1 MESTN
6 HNNLL
11 HHHHH
16 HLQDQQK
23 PHDNNNVEACSSS
36 CYGVGSSH
44 SWSSPNT
51 TMDGDD
57 NLKIQDYLGYNNNEE
72 NKDMMM
78 SNGRLLMK
86 NLSQEEQYYSTSST
100 NAQSHYHNYI
110 GGNNNNINKAYIS
123 IYPTIN
129 VSNLNHPSAE
139 ISSSIMHHHQPL
151 DLLTST
157 TTTTSS
163 SKDHHHHHGLNGQL
177 FTENLFHNI
186 IGLDDHH
193 MQHSTTSIPSQH
205 FTNNNNG
212 MMVETKRSS
221 STLMESSNASKK
233 SRPQSSRSSCQ
244 HLKIRKEKLGDR
256 IAALQQLVAPFGKTD
271 TASVLLEAIGYI
283 KFLQSQVE
291 TLSVPY
297 MKSSRNQISR
307 GLIMRQGVSAR
318 DNIMNSEAKHED
330 LRSRGLCLVPMS
342 CMAYIAGDDGG
353 GCGAW
358 QQPPNFGGP
367 T

>member
-11 HHHHH
+11 HHHHL
-16 HLQDQQK
+16 LQDQQK
-23 PHDNNNVEACSSS
+23 PHDNNVEACSSS

-110 GGNNNNINKAYIS
+110 GGNNNNNNINKAYIS

-157 TTTTSS
+157 TTSSS

-186 IGLDDHH
+186 TGLDDHH
-193 MQHSTTSIPSQH
+193 MQHSTTSI
-205 FTNNNNG
+205 
-212 MMVETKRSS
+212 
-221 STLMESSNASKK
+221 
-233 SRPQSSRSSCQ
+233 
-244 HLKIRKEKLGDR
+244 IRKEKLGDR

-307 GLIMRQGVSAR
+307 GLIMRQGVSSR

-353 GCGAW
+353 SCGAW